1 MIEDFIREIWE
12 NHRGKTIGVIFGLI
26 IGLLLIN
33 FGFWKTLLLAIMVF
47 IGYVVGNRI
56 DQQDDFKEII
66 QRFIYSDKR
75 NR

>member
-1 MIEDFIREIWE
+1 MIEDFIREVLE
-12 NHRGKTIGVIFGLI
+12 NHKGKTIGVVLGLI
-26 IGLLLIN
+26 VGFLLIN

-56 DQQDDFKEII
+56 DQKDDFREII